1 MKPEIKAKDSMG
13 NGTVMESSTSIEIK
27 LDDLSGGEVVEL
39 LEEHL
44 ADMYA
49 TSPAESVHALDLD
62 GLKSPEI
69 TFFSAWKDSQLL
81 GCVAIKE
88 LDTQHAELKSMRTS
102 QFARNLGVAS
112 QLLQHVLDTANA
124 RQYRQIS
131 LETGSEEYF
140 KPARNL
146 YEKFGFGYCEPF
158 ADYELDPYSQFM
170 SIELR

>member
-1 MKPEIKAKDSMG
+1 MEIK
-13 NGTVMESSTSIEIK
+13 I
-27 LDDLSGGEVVEL
+27 DDLSGGEVIEL

-49 TSPAESVHALDLD
+49 TSPVESVHALDLD

-69 TFFSAWKDSQLL
+69 TFFSGWKDSQLL

-102 QFARNLGVAS
+102 QFARKSGVAS
-112 QLLQHVLDTANA
+112 KLLQHVLDTATA
-124 RQYRQIS
+124 RQYRRIS
-131 LETGSEEYF
+131 LETGSEDYF

-146 YEKFGFGYCEPF
+146 YQKFGFGYCEPF
-158 ADYELDPYSQFM
+158 ADYVLDPHSQFM
-170 SIELR
+170 S

>member
-1 MKPEIKAKDSMG
+1 MESAPNAKDSVEIG
-13 NGTVMESSTSIEIK
+13 TSIIIK
-27 LDDLSGGEVVEL
+27 LDDLSGGEVIGL

-49 TSPAESVHALDLD
+49 TSPPESVHALDLD

-102 QFARNLGVAS
+102 QFARKSGVAS
-112 QLLQHVLDTANA
+112 QLLQHVLDTAA
-124 RQYRQIS
+124 IRKYQTIS
-131 LETGSEEYF
+131 LETGSEDYF
-140 KPARNL
+140 KAARKL

-158 ADYELDPYSQFM
+158 ADYILDPHSQFM

>member
-1 MKPEIKAKDSMG
+1 MESAPNAKDSVEIG
-13 NGTVMESSTSIEIK
+13 TSIIIK
-27 LDDLSGGEVVEL
+27 LDDLSGGEVIGL

-49 TSPAESVHALDLD
+49 TSPPESVHALDLD

-102 QFARNLGVAS
+102 QFALKSGVAS
-112 QLLQHVLDTANA
+112 QLLQHVLDTAA
-124 RQYRQIS
+124 IRKYQTIS
-131 LETGSEEYF
+131 LETGSEDYF
-140 KPARNL
+140 KAARNL

-158 ADYELDPYSQFM
+158 ADYILDPHSQFM

>member
-1 MKPEIKAKDSMG
+1 MEIK
-13 NGTVMESSTSIEIK
+13 I
-27 LDDLSGGEVVEL
+27 DDLSGGEVIEL

-44 ADMYA
+44 ADMCA
-49 TSPAESVHALDLD
+49 TSPPESVHALDLD

-69 TFFSAWKDSQLL
+69 TFFSAWKGSQLL

-102 QFARNLGVAS
+102 QFARKSGVAS
-112 QLLQHVLDTANA
+112 KLLQHVLDTATA
-124 RQYRQIS
+124 RQYRRIS
-131 LETGSEEYF
+131 LETGSEDYF

-146 YEKFGFGYCEPF
+146 YQKFGFGYCEPF
-158 ADYELDPYSQFM
+158 ANYVLDPHSHFM

>member
-1 MKPEIKAKDSMG
+1 MESAPNAKDSVEIG
-13 NGTVMESSTSIEIK
+13 TSIIIK
-27 LDDLSGGEVVEL
+27 LDDLSGGEVIGL

-49 TSPAESVHALDLD
+49 TSPPESVHALDLD

-102 QFARNLGVAS
+102 QFARKSGVAS
-112 QLLQHVLDTANA
+112 QLLQHVLDTAVI
-124 RQYRQIS
+124 RKYQTIS
-131 LETGSEEYF
+131 LETGSEDYF
-140 KPARNL
+140 KAARNL

-158 ADYELDPYSQFM
+158 ADYILDPHSQFM

>member
-1 MKPEIKAKDSMG
+1 MESAPNAKDSVEIG
-13 NGTVMESSTSIEIK
+13 TSIIIK
-27 LDDLSGGEVVEL
+27 LDDLSGGEVIGL

-49 TSPAESVHALDLD
+49 TSPPESVHALDLD

-102 QFARNLGVAS
+102 QFARKSGVAS
-112 QLLQHVLDTANA
+112 QLLQHVLDTAA
-124 RQYRQIS
+124 IRKYQTIS
-131 LETGSEEYF
+131 LETGSEDYF
-140 KPARNL
+140 KAARNL

-158 ADYELDPYSQFM
+158 ADYILDPHSQFM
-170 SIELR
+170 SIELC